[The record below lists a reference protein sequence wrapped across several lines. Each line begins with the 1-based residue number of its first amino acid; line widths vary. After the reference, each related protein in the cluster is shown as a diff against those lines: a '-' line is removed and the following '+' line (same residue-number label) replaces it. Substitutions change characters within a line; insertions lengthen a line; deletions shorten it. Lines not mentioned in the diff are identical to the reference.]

1 MTGFIDELLAEVIGQ
16 QVALM
21 STVARLEARTDGE
34 ALHDL
39 RIALRRLRSL
49 LRPIRGVPGVEELEH
64 AAAEVGRLSGPI
76 RDLEVLLPALAAE
89 GLRDALAVRR
99 PVLESGYVAVLA
111 SQPLHRLQL
120 CLDVWP
126 ALLRTA
132 QRHAVLDGLHGRV
145 RKRLRRQ
152 WKTLRAELA
161 DTTYEHWHP
170 LRLRI
175 KRVRYGLEAYPH
187 DCSIPGSLLAPLK
200 AAQSALGDWHDLEQ
214 WLLRC
219 QREPDLAPVREVWT
233 ARLRTGPGACRTGPV
248 DIAAGAC
255 RALRPPVFRSAFSQG
270 SPRLRWAL
278 ESPRE
283 AHMNFS
289 ELIQAVRRDPSS
301 VVVPASWGQGR
312 ATFGGLVVAL
322 AYEAMLAV
330 VEAGRPLRSIGVSF
344 VGPLA
349 PEQPASFSAR
359 LLREGKAVSQ
369 VQVEV
374 RQGEQVVTLVQA
386 SFGVARAS
394 AVAVEALPAA
404 GMKGPEESQELPYIR
419 NVTPEFTRYI
429 AMRWAVG
436 GLPFSSNKS
445 RQMGGWMRFRDEPE
459 GEPMEVS
466 HLLALLDSW
475 PPALLPH
482 LGTPA
487 MASSLTWTAEFL
499 QPLPQQGSGDWC
511 RYLAEIEEARDGYGH
526 VAARMWSADGQLLAI
541 SRQMVTVFG

>member
-21 STVARLEARTDGE
+21 SAVARLEARTDGE

-233 ARLRTGPGACRTGPV
+233 ARFELARGVPDGPCRHCSRRLPSTE
-248 DIAAGAC
+248 AAGIPIGFFPRIASPKMGP
-255 RALRPPVFRSAFSQG
+255 RIPSRGTHEFS
-270 SPRLRWAL
+270 
-278 ESPRE
+278 
-283 AHMNFS
+283 N
-289 ELIQAVRRDPSS
+289 
-301 VVVPASWGQGR
+301 
-312 ATFGGLVVAL
+312 
-322 AYEAMLAV
+322 
-330 VEAGRPLRSIGVSF
+330 
-344 VGPLA
+344 
-349 PEQPASFSAR
+349 
-359 LLREGKAVSQ
+359 
-369 VQVEV
+369 
-374 RQGEQVVTLVQA
+374 
-386 SFGVARAS
+386 
-394 AVAVEALPAA
+394 
-404 GMKGPEESQELPYIR
+404 
-419 NVTPEFTRYI
+419 
-429 AMRWAVG
+429 
-436 GLPFSSNKS
+436 
-445 RQMGGWMRFRDEPE
+445 
-459 GEPMEVS
+459 
-466 HLLALLDSW
+466 
-475 PPALLPH
+475 
-482 LGTPA
+482 
-487 MASSLTWTAEFL
+487 
-499 QPLPQQGSGDWC
+499 
-511 RYLAEIEEARDGYGH
+511 
-526 VAARMWSADGQLLAI
+526 
-541 SRQMVTVFG
+541 